1 MAKRV
6 PTEQDVAK
14 WVEPRRPAEW
24 NEKQVLKAL
33 KEGPVLV
40 QPKVDGVRVH
50 VVIDQDLNVTL
61 RSRENLP
68 FRGLGRYEE
77 ALNAPWTKSARSW
90 LRGYTIEAELQTLDQ
105 GSGSVNTAAVT
116 SGDLNRSTSPLV
128 LGRARFSVFDVH
140 NVETRAASY
149 GSRQAFIQHEL
160 GRTVGALL
168 SNVGQVATL
177 YAQRAHDM
185 EDIEVLYAYYRED
198 LSAEGAVVTP
208 ASAPYVSGKKLGS
221 GWKMKPTET
230 FEAIVTG
237 LEEATAEDGTGH
249 GRLGSFVVKYEDGTT
264 GKVAAGALTHDE
276 ARAIWQDQAGTL
288 GRLIEVKAM
297 ESFETGGVRHPTF
310 LRFRDDPNFKGV
322 KQ

>member
-6 PTEQDVAK
+6 PTEADVSK

-77 ALNAPWTKSARSW
+77 ALNAPWTRAARAG
-90 LRGYTIEAELQTLDQ
+90 LRGHTIEAELQTLDQ
-105 GSGSVNTAAVT
+105 GTGNVNTAAVT

-128 LGRARFSVFDVH
+128 LGRVKFNVFDVH
-140 NVETRAASY
+140 TEGRRALTF
-149 GSRQAFIQHEL
+149 GHRQENLPAPEVF
-160 GRTVGALL
+160 ALL
-168 SNVGQVATL
+168 RNVGQVAIL
-177 YAQRAHDM
+177 YWRRA
-185 EDIEVLYAYYRED
+185 EDRESIDVLYNYFR
-198 LSAEGAVVTP
+198 SMGVEGAVVTP